1 MTQIREYVAV
11 KNCTGYFRSQERSN
25 QERLNIVPNSPV
37 FLLTSL
43 SLAKT

>member
-11 KNCTGYFRSQERSN
+11 KNCTGYFRS